1 MASIAIVVGGIVFI
15 LVVIAILRWGKLPPF
30 THRDMLALIALLGTI
45 GGAMILTFL
54 KWIQTDRFNA
64 QSDRLVVELTK
75 PHPNG
80 IAQQVGDALS
90 TITGALA
97 WNLKLD
103 SVGIIVVLLSLG
115 LVISAR
121 TIKAKALGSELEMGT
136 TDDALRVHVTNA
148 PDDPV
153 PATLQPPPDEPL
165 PTEVPADTPDVA
177 PTAR

>member
-1 MASIAIVVGGIVFI
+1 MASIAIVVGGLVFV

-30 THRDMLALIALLGTI
+30 THRDLLALIALLGTI

-54 KWIQTDRFNA
+54 KWEQTDRFNA

-136 TDDALRVHVTNA
+136 GDNAVPVRVANTD
-148 PDDPV
+148 DDPV
-153 PATLQPPPDEPL
+153 PATLQPAADPPPQPDL
-165 PTEVPADTPDVA
+165 PDPA